1 MTRVFQVFSVM
12 LLGMLLFPSCNEGIQ
27 APPETPAGPT
37 PGVPGFAGTITY
49 KNWPPADSLVDL
61 RLVAFKKFPPG
72 DILTEVLQD
81 SAIVYPPLGGPLS
94 LPFNVDTTHYFAP
107 TPGNASYRYVVV
119 AQRYGQDILHDWR
132 AVGQYDLDTNLAVPS
147 PIQVPA
153 DDTLMH
159 VDINVDFKHL
169 PPQPF

>member
-1 MTRVFQVFSVM
+1 MTRVFQVFAAIVLGAF
-12 LLGMLLFPSCNEGIQ
+12 LLAGCNEGIQ
-27 APPETPAGPT
+27 APPEVPAGST
-37 PGVPGFAGTITY
+37 PGATGFSGVITY

-81 SAIVYPPLGGPLS
+81 SAVVYPPLGS
-94 LPFNVDTTHYFAP
+94 TSNLPFNVDTTHYFAP
-107 TPGNASYRYVVV
+107 TPAGASYRYVVV
-119 AQRYGQDILHDWR
+119 AQRFDKNNLLAWR

-147 PIQVPA
+147 PIQVPP
-153 DDTLMH
+153 DDTLLH
-159 VDINVDFKHL
+159 VDINVDFNHL